1 MRHSTHCLSLL
12 IALFFLVGKNQ
23 AQTLWQG
30 PKIIFEKKDFAD
42 WTKAEN
48 QDRITDDLWITRGNS
63 LPIYNISEQIIGP
76 SPQGT
81 LWAWGKISD
90 GIENLDFGDWLKVIE
105 EEPPQMVDSNMV
117 LFLVTDSIYID
128 IRFTSWTEGNSGGGF
143 SYERST
149 GTVSEHVWTG
159 PKTTITKNNNADWKL
174 ASNQDRITDNVWLT
188 RADRRG
194 LFNIAVEES
203 FAFKGNESTIIGS
216 PKGTEWAYGSIADG
230 VETLDFDIWVATNN
244 ESPPTMVNK
253 DMVLHLLEEDI
264 YIDVKYTS
272 WTQGNNGGGFSYER
286 STGLPTEKFWT
297 GPKITFTK
305 VDSADWTKEENQD
318 RITSKVWLTRQ
329 DKRGLFNIAQERSYL
344 VGFNLPSNTQ
354 WAIGSISDGI
364 ENLDF
369 NYFLNTVQ
377 EAPPDYVDSAMVLH
391 VVSKDIY
398 IDIKFTSWTSGED
411 GGGGGFAYERST
423 AGTTTSRRMEDMSIA
438 RIYPNPASGVL
449 SIEMLNNGQSAD
461 FQLYDALGNLV
472 HVSRVQNR
480 VQLDVSVFP
489 SGIYMYSLVTSTGLM
504 KSGKLILD

>member
-1 MRHSTHCLSLL
+1 MRHSTYCLSLL

-203 FAFKGNESTIIGS
+203 FAF
-216 PKGTEWAYGSIADG
+216 
-230 VETLDFDIWVATNN
+230 
-244 ESPPTMVNK
+244 
-253 DMVLHLLEEDI
+253 
-264 YIDVKYTS
+264 
-272 WTQGNNGGGFSYER
+272 QG
-286 STGLPTEKFWT
+286 
-297 GPKITFTK
+297 
-305 VDSADWTKEENQD
+305 Q
-318 RITSKVWLTRQ
+318 
-329 DKRGLFNIAQERSYL
+329 
-344 VGFNLPSNTQ
+344 
-354 WAIGSISDGI
+354 
-364 ENLDF
+364 
-369 NYFLNTVQ
+369 
-377 EAPPDYVDSAMVLH
+377 
-391 VVSKDIY
+391 
-398 IDIKFTSWTSGED
+398 
-411 GGGGGFAYERST
+411 
-423 AGTTTSRRMEDMSIA
+423 
-438 RIYPNPASGVL
+438 
-449 SIEMLNNGQSAD
+449 
-461 FQLYDALGNLV
+461 
-472 HVSRVQNR
+472 
-480 VQLDVSVFP
+480 
-489 SGIYMYSLVTSTGLM
+489 
-504 KSGKLILD
+504 